1 MENDEKDDDRSETVG
16 ASTEG
21 AAASTTDQARQD
33 AAPVSILSYTRQ
45 HACAV
50 SAVADAVCVYS
61 EVLLY
66 FYTQRTRCRSIIDD
80 DSFAHI
86 ETPQRLVHEGTSPFA
101 HGTAHTPQTFRVIYA
116 CPLIRTLTD
125 PPGAQ
130 QQSLATFAA
139 SPRVRATSYAD
150 LETALGGGGRRGY
163 LLCTAPGSLTHA
175 PARLEALCV

>member
-1 MENDEKDDDRSETVG
+1 MKRTTTDQRRWGLLLKELPPARPTRPARTRRRSQSYPTHD
-16 ASTEG
+16 STRVPCRLSQTQCVYIAKCCCTSTHNAQD
-21 AAASTTDQARQD
+21 AAASLMMILLHTLR
-33 AAPVSILSYTRQ
+33 PHSVSSTR
-45 HACAV
+45 
-50 SAVADAVCVYS
+50 
-61 EVLLY
+61 VLHHSHMA
-66 FYTQRTRCRSIIDD
+66 QRTHHR
-80 DSFAHI
+80 
-86 ETPQRLVHEGTSPFA
+86 
-101 HGTAHTPQTFRVIYA
+101 TFRVIYA